1 MENEMDDSLYQS
13 MSVHKKSLK
22 KIKHRKRKYVNI
34 TIFLLI
40 IHCIIF
46 VVQKCSDYII
56 NNNSNSGFTFDS
68 KNVRNIILIA
78 EDIFITIFLI
88 ILLCKIF
95 NETFIFLFCLLY
107 FILGIIMLIYLFI
120 YIMKKIR
127 EDQEK
132 KIFVISCY
140 SINILLFI
148 IESFL
153 LFLCSEIVEKEKKRE
168 KREKLGYKKNGKPLI
183 GEDN

>member
-22 KIKHRKRKYVNI
+22 KIKHRKRKYVNL

-46 VVQKCSDYII
+46 VVQKCSNFINYNN
-56 NNNSNSGFTFDS
+56 NNNSESIFDP
-68 KNVRNIILIA
+68 KNVRNIILIV

-95 NETFIFLFCLLY
+95 NDTFIFLFSLLY
-107 FILGIIMLIYLFI
+107 FVLGIIMLIYLFI
-120 YIMKKIR
+120 YIMKEIR
-127 EDQEK
+127 DEK
-132 KIFVISCY
+132 KIFVISFY